1 MFARLISM
9 EILKKNPVTAIV
21 IVLASVLVG
30 ATIMVGVRFITYKPN
45 TVHYHANFALYVNGV
60 RDGFKGPGFY
70 EEVQA
75 CTSNESD
82 NPRSRVHM
90 HNNVNNVVHVHARG
104 VTWGQFFENL
114 SYTLGDNTIETSD
127 GVFVSAQDGSELQF
141 VLNGEPV
148 DTAANRP
155 IKSEDVLLVNYGN
168 DDTSTIKSRYDVIP
182 PDAHKYNE
190 RHDPASCAGSKPL
203 TFLERLKVA
212 LGFNSNS

>member
-1 MFARLISM
+1 VA
-9 EILKKNPVTAIV
+9 EVGKKILKNWLTLLIAIV
-21 IVLASVLVG
+21 VG
-30 ATIMVGVRFITYKPN
+30 AAVMVAIRFANYEPN
-45 TVHYHANFALYVNGV
+45 TVHYHANFALYINGV
-60 RDGFKGPGFY
+60 RDEFKGPGFY

-114 SYTLGDNTIETSD
+114 GYALGDNVVETSD
-127 GVFVSAQDGSELQF
+127 GVLVSTQDDSDLQF
-141 VLNGEPV
+141 MLNGEPV

-155 IKSEDVLLVNYGN
+155 IKNEDVLLVNYGN
-168 DDTSTIKSRYDVIP
+168 DDPSAIKSLYNALP
-182 PDAHKYNE
+182 HDAHEDNE
-190 RHDPASCAGSKPL
+190 RHDPASWAGSKPL

-212 LGFNSNS
+212 LGFNSNN